1 MPSPIAAISH
11 TGHHISGQR
20 ALEIEIPLHQIGIWI
35 MFVHHKRSNDGG
47 SIKGREQGRDWCWL
61 RDSVAENLR
70 QEVRWIRHQELGV
83 ATFWQRAS
91 ATSQTERGASGLDQH
106 GRASTARNAPRGK
119 LPAAVT
125 LPRPWVRSSA
135 SRNVPSCL

>member
-1 MPSPIAAISH
+1 MTKRRLHFFPTTNGLLKEAVRGGAALLLGLALTVISPPPVSGSGGLAIL
-11 TGHHISGQR
+11 GQR
-20 ALEIEIPLHQIGIWI
+20 SQQE
-35 MFVHHKRSNDGG
+35 
-47 SIKGREQGRDWCWL
+47 EQ
-61 RDSVAENLR
+61 
-70 QEVRWIRHQELGV
+70 GV

-125 LPRPWVRSSA
+125 LPRPWVGSSA
-135 SRNVPSCL
+135 FRNVPSCL